1 MLPELKKVFLITG
14 ATMVAGA
21 VAGVLVGALTGN
33 YLLWTAVIAVCG
45 AALGLG
51 LAYGFLPES

>member
-1 MLPELKKVFLITG
+1 MWPELKKVVGIAA
-14 ATMVAGA
+14 ATTVAGA
-21 VAGVLVGALTGN
+21 AAGVLVGALTDHF
-33 YLLWTAVIAVCG
+33 LTSIAVLAGCG